1 MQLIKA
7 DLKYRLQAKRKA
19 STGDS
24 SSGETPTSCKQ
35 FKKDIDS
42 SDDDIDLKSPK
53 CNVSVSIYIFFF
65 HCNQ

>member
-24 SSGETPTSCKQ
+24 SSGETPTGCKQ
-35 FKKDIDS
+35 FRKDIET

-53 CNVSVSIYIFFF
+53 CGVSVSIEIVLYFI
-65 HCNQ
+65 Q

>member
-24 SSGETPTSCKQ
+24 SSGETPTSCKH
-35 FKKDIDS
+35 FRKDDDS
-42 SDDDIDLKSPK
+42 SDEELDLKSPK
-53 CNVSVSIYIFFF
+53 CGLSVSRL
-65 HCNQ
+65 NPL